1 MSSVRPLRVFLCHA
15 SADKYAVR
23 QLYFYLVEFEIDA
36 WLDTEKL
43 SPGQDW
49 EKEIPKAIKNSDAII
64 ICLSKDSVNK
74 EGYVQREIKF
84 ALDKA
89 DEMPDGRIFLIP
101 VRLDDYDI
109 LPDLPKDLKRIQH
122 VNLFEGDG
130 CIKLLESLQIRI
142 QQVGASPIAN
152 PTGRSMREKAKQLA
166 TIIVHETNIK
176 KIRVTQNK
184 PEKEE
189 FAPGQKTTPWNIGVS
204 LFAFFILI
212 LLTLFRDSLFTPA
225 PTPYEEGTPVSI
237 FTSVLTAST
246 SPTVNLILNEMS
258 TATGIATISYTPLP
272 NQEPSVTLTTVPP
285 TIQPT
290 TPPIIPTTTMLP
302 TPTIAPTPTYT
313 PTRQVT
319 DGGKIVFDSPVNGKW
334 QVFSINPDGSDL
346 RQLTNVLTGNGIGDP
361 AISPDGRLIV
371 FIGDDG
377 KALYIIRADGTQ
389 TQSIYQTAIE
399 VGYPSWSFDSQKIVF
414 SVKAN
419 GYKNLYMMNADGN
432 GVTRLTD
439 SSADDVAPVFS
450 PDGSQIVFS
459 STRSGRGE
467 IYKLFISSGQ
477 IIKLTNLGDPE
488 QIWPSW
494 SPDGLMIA
502 FESRGNLDKRDIFT
516 MYADGTQVKNITD
529 SPKYEGAPV
538 WSPDGAKISFASDR
552 DGGLDIYIMQ
562 SNGEQIQR
570 LTTIWA
576 WGPSWSFTK

>member
-1 MSSVRPLRVFLCHA
+1 MSSARPLKVFLAHA
-15 SADKYAVR
+15 SLDKASVR
-23 QLYFYLVEFEIDA
+23 KLYYYLKQRKIEA
-36 WLDTEKL
+36 WLDSEIL
-43 SPGQDW
+43 IPGQNW
-49 EKEIPKAIKNSDAII
+49 RKEIPKAIENSDAILV
-64 ICLSKDSVNK
+64 CLSKDSVTK
-74 EGYVQREIKF
+74 EGYFQKEIKF

-89 DEMPDGRIFLIP
+89 DEIPEERIFLIP
-101 VRLDDYDI
+101 VRLEECDV
-109 LPDLPKDLKRIQH
+109 PDRLSALH
-122 VNLFEGDG
+122 YVNLFEEYGH
-130 CIKLLESLQIRI
+130 IKLLRSLQVRAE
-142 QQVGASPIAN
+142 QVGADQVFSP
-152 PTGRSMREKAKQLA
+152 E
-166 TIIVHETNIK
+166 HET
-176 KIRVTQNK
+176 KIFLEAIRKDNEKNK
-184 PEKEE
+184 PRTVLPKNETQIRSQENNS
-189 FAPGQKTTPWNIGVS
+189 AWNIGVIS
-204 LFAFFILI
+204 VAFFMLI
-212 LLTLFRDSLFTPA
+212 LLMLFWKSLVKPMQI
-225 PTPYEEGTPVSI
+225 PSGEGTPTPAITNMTTFSM
-237 FTSVLTAST
+237 
-246 SPTVNLILNEMS
+246 SPTGNSAVSETP
-258 TATGIATISYTPLP
+258 TATGIITFTYTPSP
-272 NQEPSVTLTTVPP
+272 TQEPSATSTTVPP
-285 TIQPT
+285 IIQPT
-290 TPPIIPTTTMLP
+290 TPLIVPTIMPPTIP
-302 TPTIAPTPTYT
+302 PTIAPTPTYT

-319 DGGKIVFDSPVNGKW
+319 DGGEIVFDSPVNGKW

-361 AISPDGRLIV
+361 AISPDGRLVV

-389 TQSIYQTAIE
+389 MQSIYQTAME

-419 GYKNLYMMNADGN
+419 GYKNLYVMNADGN

-439 SSADDVAPVFS
+439 ISADDVAPVFS

-502 FESRGNLDKRDIFT
+502 FESRGNLDKRDVFT
-516 MYADGTQVKNITD
+516 MYADGTQVKNITN

-538 WSPDGAKISFASDR
+538 WSPDGTKISFASDR

-562 SNGEQIQR
+562 STGEQIQR
-570 LTTIWA
+570 LTTIGA